1 MISGLTLGAVVL
13 GAGCGLGLWALL
25 VWAAP
30 ARAPLGQIFARL
42 RQQPEPPP
50 ILTSDQSGW
59 AARAGRRATGLFR
72 SAGLPSL
79 SMRRD
84 LAVVGRDVDA
94 HLAEKATLTVLGLL
108 APPVLCLLLVALG
121 TPLDPAMPV
130 FLALGLAAVGF
141 IAPDLHVRADARRRR
156 ADFRHAL
163 SAYLDLVVV
172 SLAGGA
178 GPDGALSD
186 AASIG
191 RGWAFSQ
198 LRRALD
204 TARLTRVPPSVTL
217 AQLGSEIDSRD
228 LTELA
233 ASLSLAGTE
242 GARVRASLA
251 ARAQSLRMHL
261 LTDTDAQAKAATE
274 RLGLPWG
281 LLFLGFL
288 VFLGYP
294 ALHEILTGL

>member
-1 MISGLTLGAVVL
+1 MITAVVL
-13 GAGCGLGLWALL
+13 GAGFGLGLWALL

-30 ARAPLGQIFARL
+30 PRTPLGVVFTRL

-50 ILTSDQSGW
+50 ILTTDRSGW
-59 AARAGRRATGLFR
+59 AARAGRPATPALRA
-72 SAGLPSL
+72 AGLPSTTV
-79 SMRRD
+79 MRD
-84 LAVVGRDVDA
+84 LAVIGRDLNA
-94 HLAEKATLTVLGLL
+94 HLAEKATLTLLGLL
-108 APPVLCLLLVALG
+108 APPALDLLLLTLG
-121 TPLDPAMPV
+121 APLDPAMPLV
-130 FLALGLAAVGF
+130 LAIGLAAVGF
-141 IAPDLHVRADARRRR
+141 IAPDLQVHAQARRRR

-178 GPDGALSD
+178 GPDGALTD
-186 AASIG
+186 AATIG
-191 RGWAFSQ
+191 HGWAFQQ

-204 TARLTRVPPSVTL
+204 TARLTRVPQATAL
-217 AQLGSEIDSRD
+217 AQLGAEIDNRD
-228 LTELA
+228 LAELA

-251 ARAQSLRMHL
+251 ARAQSLRTHL
-261 LTDTDAQAKAATE
+261 LADTDAQANAATE

-294 ALHEILTGL
+294 ALHQILTGL

>member
-1 MISGLTLGAVVL
+1 MITAVVL
-13 GAGCGLGLWALL
+13 GAGCGVGLWALL

-30 ARAPLGQIFARL
+30 ARTPLGLVLARL
-42 RQQPEPPP
+42 WQQPEPAP
-50 ILTSDQSGW
+50 ILTADRSGW
-59 AARAGRRATGLFR
+59 AARAGRRFTPLLR
-72 SAGLPSL
+72 SVGLPSL
-79 SMRRD
+79 GVSRD

-94 HLAEKATLTVLGLL
+94 HLAEKATLTLLGLL
-108 APPVLCLLLVALG
+108 APPVLDLLLALLG
-121 TPLDPAMPV
+121 APLDPVMPV
-130 FLALGLAAVGF
+130 FLAVGLAAVGF
-141 IAPDLHVRADARRRR
+141 LAPDLRVRADARRRR
-156 ADFRHAL
+156 TDFRHAL

-186 AASIG
+186 AASVG
-191 RGWAFSQ
+191 RGWAFTQ

-204 TARLTRVPPSVTL
+204 TARLTRVPAATTL
-217 AQLGSEIDSRD
+217 AQLGTEIDSRD
-228 LTELA
+228 LAELA

-251 ARAQSLRMHL
+251 ARAGSLRTHL
-261 LTDTDAQAKAATE
+261 LTDADAAAKAGTE

-294 ALHEILTGL
+294 AMHLILTGL

>member
-1 MISGLTLGAVVL
+1 MISAVVL

-30 ARAPLGQIFARL
+30 AHTPLGLVLARL
-42 RQQPEPPP
+42 RQQPEPAP
-50 ILTSDQSGW
+50 ILTADRSGW
-59 AARAGRRATGLFR
+59 AARLGRRAAPALR
-72 SAGLPSL
+72 AAGLPSL
-79 SMRRD
+79 SVRRD

-94 HLAEKATLTVLGLL
+94 HLAEKATLTLLGLL
-108 APPVLCLLLVALG
+108 APPVLDLLLALLG
-121 TPLDPAMPV
+121 APLDPAMPV
-130 FLALGLAAVGF
+130 LLALGLAAAGF
-141 IAPDLHVRADARRRR
+141 LAPDLNVRAEARRRR

-172 SLAGGA
+172 ALAGGA
-178 GPDGALSD
+178 GPDGALVD
-186 AASIG
+186 AASVG
-191 RGWAFSQ
+191 HGWAFAQ

-204 TARLTRVPPSVTL
+204 TARLTRVSPATTL
-217 AQLGSEIDSRD
+217 AQLGAEIDSRD
-228 LTELA
+228 LAELA

-242 GARVRASLA
+242 GAKVRASFA
-251 ARAQSLRMHL
+251 ARAQSLRTHL

-294 ALHEILTGL
+294 ALHEILVGL

>member
-1 MISGLTLGAVVL
+1 MTTGLIGAAAL
-13 GAGCGLGLWALL
+13 GAGCGLGLWSLL

-30 ARAPLGQIFARL
+30 ARAPLGLVFARL
-42 RQQPEPPP
+42 RQQSDPPP
-50 ILTSDQSGW
+50 LLAADRSGW
-59 AARAGRRATGLFR
+59 AAQAGRRATPALR
-72 SAGLPSL
+72 AAGLPSM
-79 SMRRD
+79 SVRRD

-94 HLAEKATLTVLGLL
+94 HLAEKATLTLLGLL
-108 APPVLCLLLVALG
+108 APPVLDLLLALLG
-121 TPLDPAMPV
+121 APLDPAMPV
-130 FLALGLAAVGF
+130 LLAVGLAAVGF
-141 IAPDLHVRADARRRR
+141 LAPDLHVRAEAKRRR

-172 SLAGGA
+172 ALAGGA

-191 RGWAFSQ
+191 HGWAFTQ

-204 TARLTRVPPSVTL
+204 TARLSRVPPAVTL
-217 AQLGSEIDSRD
+217 ARLGTEIDSRD
-228 LTELA
+228 LAELA
-233 ASLSLAGTE
+233 ASLSLAGAE
-242 GARVRASLA
+242 GAKVRTSLA
-251 ARAQSLRMHL
+251 ARAESLRTHL

-294 ALHEILTGL
+294 ALHEILVGL

>member
-1 MISGLTLGAVVL
+1 MITAVTL

-30 ARAPLGQIFARL
+30 TRTPLGLVFERL
-42 RQQPEPPP
+42 RRQPNPPA
-50 ILTSDQSGW
+50 ILTADRSGW
-59 AARAGRRATGLFR
+59 AARAGRRATPFLR

-79 SMRRD
+79 GVRRD
-84 LAVVGRDVDA
+84 LAVIGRDVDA
-94 HLAEKATLTVLGLL
+94 HLAEKATLTLLGLL
-108 APPVLCLLLVALG
+108 VPAAFDVMLLAVGAPLNPTV
-121 TPLDPAMPV
+121 PV
-130 FLALGLAAVGF
+130 FGALALGALGF
-141 IAPDLHVRADARRRR
+141 LAPDLHVRAEARRRR
-156 ADFRHAL
+156 TDFRHAL

-186 AASIG
+186 AATIG
-191 RGWAFSQ
+191 HGQAFTQ

-204 TARLTRVPPSVTL
+204 AARHTRVPPATTL
-217 AQLGSEIDSRD
+217 ARLGAEIDSRD
-228 LTELA
+228 LAELA

-242 GARVRASLA
+242 GARVRASLT
-251 ARAQSLRMHL
+251 ARADSLRTHL
-261 LTDTDAQAKAATE
+261 LTDTDAAAKAATE

-294 ALHEILTGL
+294 ALHQILAGL

>member
-1 MISGLTLGAVVL
+1 MTTPTLLAALL

-30 ARAPLGQIFARL
+30 SRPPLAAVFDRL
-42 RQQPEPPP
+42 RRQPDPPP
-50 ILTSDQSGW
+50 ILTTDQSGW
-59 AARAGRRATGLFR
+59 AARAGRRLAPLVK
-72 SAGLPSL
+72 ALGLPGVSVG
-79 SMRRD
+79 RD
-84 LAVVGRDVDA
+84 LAVIGRDVDA
-94 HLAEKATLTVLGLL
+94 HLAEKATLTLLGLL
-108 APPVLCLLLVALG
+108 APPVFAVLTLLGAS
-121 TPLDPAMPV
+121 LDPVMPV
-130 FLALGLAAVGF
+130 LLTSGLAVLGF
-141 IAPDLHVRADARRRR
+141 LAPDLRVRAEARRRR

-178 GPDGALSD
+178 GAGGALSD
-186 AASIG
+186 AATVG
-191 RGWAFSQ
+191 HGWAFTQ

-204 TARLTRVPPSVTL
+204 AARLTRVPPATML
-217 AQLGSEIDSRD
+217 ARLGTEIDSRD
-228 LTELA
+228 LAELA

-251 ARAQSLRMHL
+251 ARAASLRTHL
-261 LTDTDAQAKAATE
+261 LTDTDAAAKAATE

-288 VFLGYP
+288 LFLGYP
-294 ALHEILTGL
+294 ALQQILTGL

>member
-1 MISGLTLGAVVL
+1 MTTAVVL
-13 GAGCGLGLWALL
+13 GAGFGVGLWALL

-30 ARAPLGQIFARL
+30 ARTPLRVVFTRL
-42 RQQPEPPP
+42 RQQPEPSP
-50 ILTSDQSGW
+50 ILTTDRSGW
-59 AARAGRRATGLFR
+59 AARAGRRATPALR
-72 SAGLPSL
+72 AAGLPSL
-79 SMRRD
+79 SVQRD
-84 LAVVGRDVDA
+84 LAVVGRDIDA
-94 HLAEKATLTVLGLL
+94 HLAEKATLTLLGLL
-108 APPVLCLLLVALG
+108 APPVLDLLLLALG
-121 TPLDPAMPV
+121 APLDPAMPV
-130 FLALGLAAVGF
+130 FLALGLAPIGF
-141 IAPDLHVRADARRRR
+141 IAPDLNLHAQARRRR

-178 GPDGALSD
+178 GPDGALTD
-186 AASIG
+186 AATIG
-191 RGWAFSQ
+191 HGWAFQQ

-204 TARLTRVPPSVTL
+204 TARLTRTPQATAL

-228 LTELA
+228 LAELA

-251 ARAQSLRMHL
+251 ARADSLRTHL
-261 LTDTDAQAKAATE
+261 LADTDAQAKAATE

-294 ALHEILTGL
+294 ALHQILTGL

>member
-1 MISGLTLGAVVL
+1 MITAVVL
-13 GAGCGLGLWALL
+13 GAGVGLGLWALL
-25 VWAAP
+25 IWAAP
-30 ARAPLGQIFARL
+30 ARPALHVVLAGL
-42 RQQPEPPP
+42 TRQPDPTP
-50 ILTSDQSGW
+50 ILTADQSGW
-59 AARAGRRATGLFR
+59 AARAGRRATPALR
-72 SAGLPSL
+72 AAGLPST
-79 SMRRD
+79 SVKRD

-94 HLAEKATLTVLGLL
+94 HLAEKATLTLIGLL
-108 APPVLCLLLVALG
+108 APPVLDLLLLG
-121 TPLDPAMPV
+121 LGAPLDPALPV
-130 FLALGLAAVGF
+130 FLAVGLAAVGF
-141 IAPDLHVRADARRRR
+141 LAPDLRVRADATRRR

-178 GPDGALSD
+178 GPDGALTD
-186 AASIG
+186 AATIG
-191 RGWAFSQ
+191 HGWAFTH

-204 TARLTRVPPSVTL
+204 TARLTRVPPATSL
-217 AQLGSEIDSRD
+217 AQLGTEIDSRD
-228 LTELA
+228 LAELA

-251 ARAQSLRMHL
+251 ARADSLRTHL

-294 ALHEILTGL
+294 ALHQILTGL

>member
-1 MISGLTLGAVVL
+1 MITAVVL
-13 GAGCGLGLWALL
+13 GAGFGLGLWALL
-25 VWAAP
+25 VWAIP
-30 ARAPLGQIFARL
+30 ARIPLSVVLARL
-42 RQQPEPPP
+42 RQQAEPPP
-50 ILTSDQSGW
+50 ILTADRSGW
-59 AARAGRRATGLFR
+59 AARVGHRATPLLR

-79 SMRRD
+79 SVRRD
-84 LAVVGRDVDA
+84 LAVVGRDMDA
-94 HLAEKATLTVLGLL
+94 HLAEKAALTVLGLL
-108 APPVLCLLLVALG
+108 APLVFELLFAVLGA
-121 TPLDPAMPV
+121 PLDPTVPV
-130 FLALGLAAVGF
+130 FLAIGLAAVGF
-141 IAPDLHVRADARRRR
+141 VLPDLHVHTEARHRRTN
-156 ADFRHAL
+156 FRHAL
-163 SAYLDLVVV
+163 SAYLDLVVI

-178 GPDGALSD
+178 GPEAALSG
-186 AASIG
+186 AATIG
-191 RGWAFSQ
+191 QGWAFNQ

-204 TARLTRVPPSVTL
+204 TARLTRVTPAATL
-217 AQLGSEIDSRD
+217 AQLGHEIDNRD
-228 LTELA
+228 LAELA

-251 ARAQSLRMHL
+251 GRAESLRTHL

>member
-1 MISGLTLGAVVL
+1 MITAVLL

-30 ARAPLGQIFARL
+30 PRPPLSLVLARL
-42 RQQPEPPP
+42 HRQPEPPP
-50 ILTSDQSGW
+50 ILTADRGGW
-59 AARAGRRATGLFR
+59 AARVGRRLTPALTAL
-72 SAGLPSL
+72 GLPSA
-79 SMRRD
+79 SVGRD
-84 LAVVGRDVDA
+84 LAVMGRDVDA
-94 HLAEKATLTVLGLL
+94 HLAEKATLTLLGLL
-108 APPVLCLLLVALG
+108 TPGVFALLLALLGASLDPVMPVLLAAGCAALG
-121 TPLDPAMPV
+121 
-130 FLALGLAAVGF
+130 FL
-141 IAPDLHVRADARRRR
+141 APDLRVRADARKRRV
-156 ADFRHAL
+156 DFRHAL

-186 AASIG
+186 AASVG
-191 RGWAFSQ
+191 HGWAFTQ

-204 TARLTRVPPSVTL
+204 VARLTRVPPATAL
-217 AQLGSEIDSRD
+217 ARLGTEIDNRD
-228 LTELA
+228 LAELA

-251 ARAQSLRMHL
+251 ARAGSLRTHL
-261 LTDTDAQAKAATE
+261 LTDTDAAAKAATE

-288 VFLGYP
+288 IFLGYP
-294 ALHEILTGL
+294 ALQQILTGL